1 MESQFNQIVR
11 DVVNDLKH
19 KGTGYCFSLEQL
31 NEIQK
36 QFKKTISFRLVDGI
50 YYLKLK

>member
-36 QFKKTISFRLVDGI
+36 MIRPSLLVQLANYTGCN
-50 YYLKLK
+50 